1 LPEPAVSDAVLAAL
15 PKVELHQH
23 LDCSLSYA
31 FATAFE
37 PQLSEAQ
44 FRSEFVAPEYSP
56 DFDPYERCAN
66 RAVAMMQSTPG
77 LAASVDDLF
86 AQLADDN
93 VVYAEIRFAPLLHV
107 RGGLSSR
114 AVVATVE
121 ASVRAA
127 SARTGIDAGVLLCT
141 LRHFDEAQGLETA
154 RLAAE
159 FAGSA
164 VVGIDLAGDEAND
177 PIGPHIAAFDFARRA
192 GIGRTA
198 HAGEGGGPASVRD
211 TLALLQPQRIGHGVR
226 SSEDPALI
234 AELRARGLHL
244 EVCITSV
251 IQTGVYRTV
260 AEHPIERLRAAGVSL
275 GISSDGR
282 TISDVSLTDEYQRV
296 ARTFGWPAERFAA
309 ANRAAIDAAFAPD
322 AVKERVRAKLG
333 S

>member
-1 LPEPAVSDAVLAAL
+1 MREPAASDAVLAAL

-31 FATAFE
+31 FAKSFD

-44 FRSEFVAPEYSP
+44 FRREFIAPGFSP

-66 RAVAMMQSTPG
+66 RAVALMQTAAQ

-86 AQLADDN
+86 VQLAADN

-107 RGGLSSR
+107 SGELTSR
-114 AVVATVE
+114 DVVTTVA

-127 SARTGIDAGVLLCT
+127 SLRTGIDAGVLLCT
-141 LRHFDEAQGLETA
+141 LRHFDEAQSVETA

-177 PIGPHIAAFDFARRA
+177 PLGPHITGFDFARRA

-198 HAGEGGGPASVRD
+198 HAGEGGGPASVRE
-211 TLALLQPQRIGHGVR
+211 TLLLLQPQRIGHGVR
-226 SSEDPALI
+226 SSEDPELV
-234 AELRARGLHL
+234 AELRARGVHL

-260 AEHPIERLRAAGVSL
+260 ADHPIERLRAAGVSL

-282 TISDVSLTDEYQRV
+282 TISDVSLTNEYQHV

-309 ANRAAIDAAFAPD
+309 ANRAAIDAAFATD

>member
-1 LPEPAVSDAVLAAL
+1 MDHAPM

-31 FATAFE
+31 FVRAFE
-37 PQLSEAQ
+37 PGLTAAQ
-44 FRSEFVAPEYSP
+44 FRNDFIAPAYSL

-66 RAVAMMQSTPG
+66 RAVALMQTAEA

-86 AQLADDN
+86 VQLAADN

-107 RGGLSSR
+107 RGGLASR
-114 AVVATVE
+114 QVVETVD

-141 LRHFDEAQGLETA
+141 LRHFDEQQGLETA

-177 PIGPHIAAFDFARRA
+177 PIGPHVAAFDFARRA
-192 GIGRTA
+192 GVARTA
-198 HAGEGGGPASVRD
+198 HAGEGGGPGSVRE

-226 SSEDPALI
+226 SSEDPALV
-234 AELRARGLHL
+234 AELRARGIHL
-244 EVCITSV
+244 EVCMTSV

-282 TISDVSLTDEYQRV
+282 TISDVTLTGEYQRV
-296 ARTFGWPAERFAA
+296 AQTFGWAAEHFRA
-309 ANRAAIDAAFAPD
+309 ANLAAIDAAFAPD
-322 AVKERVRAKLG
+322 AVKARVRAKL
-333 S
+333 SA

>member
-1 LPEPAVSDAVLAAL
+1 MDCVAL

-23 LDCSLSYA
+23 LDCSLSFA
-31 FATAFE
+31 FARAFE
-37 PQLSEAQ
+37 PGLTKAQ
-44 FRSEFVAPEYSP
+44 FRNEFVAPAYSL

-66 RAVAMMQSTPG
+66 RAVALLQTTEA

-86 AQLADDN
+86 EQLAADN

-107 RGGLSSR
+107 QGGLTSR
-114 AVVATVE
+114 AVVETVD
-121 ASVRAA
+121 ASVHAA

-177 PIGPHIAAFDFARRA
+177 PIGPHVAAFDFARGA
-192 GIGRTA
+192 GVARTA
-198 HAGEGGGPASVRD
+198 HAGEGGGPASVRE

-226 SSEDPALI
+226 SSEDPALV
-234 AELRARGLHL
+234 AELRSRGIHL

-251 IQTGVYRTV
+251 IQTGVYQSV

-282 TISDVSLTDEYQRV
+282 TISDVSLSGEYEHV
-296 ARTFGWPAERFAA
+296 AQTFGWAAEYFRT
-309 ANRAAIDAAFAPD
+309 ANLAAIDAAFAPD
-322 AVKERVRAKLG
+322 AVKARVRAKLTA
-333 S
+333 